1 MATCE
6 SACCRPNLISSH
18 VPSRPSSQQMYR
30 RKDIYLS
37 VICHLYDSN
46 DVMLSRRQR
55 MNGSTSWN
63 RKSFS
68 SRPQVRLQLRF
79 HKKVSHTFVLFIRSR
94 LAERRRKTELP
105 SSRRPDHDMA
115 TLSVRP
121 LLEDVSGR
129 ASCMRAIS
137 DKMAVASPWFF
148 EASQTAARLSQSF
161 EDTRCFLGNLTPLV
175 IASVL
180 TLRVLQNGAQST
192 RQGIANRSAA
202 MQQPSPHIKC
212 TKTRA
217 TSVDPTRTAC
227 SNTGGT
233 SSSSRESPRH
243 SELVPHAQSSVQV
256 TRPFA

>member
-18 VPSRPSSQQMYR
+18 VTSRPSSQQMYR

-37 VICHLYDSN
+37 VTCQLYDSN

-79 HKKVSHTFVLFIRSR
+79 HKKVVHTFVLFIRSR

-105 SSRRPDHDMA
+105 SSRRPGHDLMV
-115 TLSVRP
+115 TLSFRP

-202 MQQPSPHIKC
+202 MQNLHH
-212 TKTRA
+212 
-217 TSVDPTRTAC
+217 
-227 SNTGGT
+227 T
-233 SSSSRESPRH
+233 SSVRRLGQRCGPNQNRLFKYRRHEGSSRESPRH